1 MTEKNKMKQLSKRL
15 MVTAGAT
22 TLAATGA
29 VLGATVV
36 GNGMTASANSV
47 DDLGQSKTTSQ
58 WTANSVDQVKAAI
71 QSQGAVSIQ
80 SYQAQW
86 GDTLNAISAAFG
98 MTADDAAQELGLQ
111 DHGLLVAGQ
120 HMDKQ
125 ATVIQGLKDAGYL
138 KDGQKQADLG
148 NGDQNMI
155 MVQQNAD
162 SNAQNQA
169 PQVQNEGEVNSQV
182 SSQNDQA
189 AADARAAEAAKASY
203 DQHVSDSQAAAE
215 AAQMNRSGNNETPS
229 ADASQATAAN
239 TSNDVNKAPEAP
251 AANNTAD
258 KGDADGANSQAQKL
272 DFKMADDNNQA
283 NVTPTNYTPSQA
295 AQPASAPQPA
305 PAAQPS
311 QANVTPAHQ
320 NRVDT
325 EALIN
330 WFENNRGKLTYSMSG
345 SRNGSDGT
353 ADCSGGMVQAMY
365 EAGASKPA
373 WLYNTDSMHSYLQQ
387 NGYHLISSSHE
398 WQAERGDI
406 VIWGARGASG
416 GAAGHV
422 QVMTDDV
429 NAISVNY
436 STKGQAGTAV
446 TSWNFDTAYE
456 INAGLNGGNL
466 PFYVYRQ

>member
-47 DDLGQSKTTSQ
+47 DDQGQSKSTSK
-58 WTANSVDQVKAAI
+58 WAANSVDQVKAAI
-71 QSQGAVSIQ
+71 QDQGVSSIND
-80 SYQAQW
+80 YQTKW
-86 GDTLNAISAAFG
+86 GDTLTTIAQAFG
-98 MTADDAAQELGLQ
+98 ITTDDAANQLGLQ
-111 DHGLLVAGQ
+111 DQGLLVAGQ
-120 HMDKQ
+120 KMDKQ
-125 ATVIQGLKDAGYL
+125 AEVIQGLKDAGYL
-138 KDGQKQADLG
+138 KDGEKQADFG

-155 MVQQNAD
+155 MVQQDN
-162 SNAQNQA
+162 NQA
-169 PQVQNEGEVNSQV
+169 PASNTVNEGEVNSQV
-182 SSQNDQA
+182 SSQNDKA
-189 AADARAAEAAKASY
+189 SADERASQAAKASY
-203 DQHVSDSQAAAE
+203 EANKAQWNAAQQNKQSENNTDSQENKAAA
-215 AAQMNRSGNNETPS
+215 SSDNNG
-229 ADASQATAAN
+229 
-239 TSNDVNKAPEAP
+239 SN
-251 AANNTAD
+251 
-258 KGDADGANSQAQKL
+258 
-272 DFKMADDNNQA
+272 NNQA
-283 NVTPTNYTPSQA
+283 SEATDNNAGNNGDDSDVEGISNKMAPDDQENNTHS
-295 AQPASAPQPA
+295 SEAPQPA
-305 PAAQPS
+305 PQPASQAPAPTPAPAPQPS
-311 QANVTPAHQ
+311 QANVTPAQQ

-330 WFENNRGKLTYSMSG
+330 WFENNRGKLTYSMYG

-353 ADCSGGMVQAMY
+353 ADCSGAMVEALY

-387 NGYHLISSSHE
+387 NGYHLISSSQE

-422 QVMTDDV
+422 QVMVDDT

-436 STKGQAGTAV
+436 ATSGQKGTAV
-446 TSWNFDTAYE
+446 STWNFDHVYDYE
-456 INAGLNGGNL
+456 AAQNGGNL